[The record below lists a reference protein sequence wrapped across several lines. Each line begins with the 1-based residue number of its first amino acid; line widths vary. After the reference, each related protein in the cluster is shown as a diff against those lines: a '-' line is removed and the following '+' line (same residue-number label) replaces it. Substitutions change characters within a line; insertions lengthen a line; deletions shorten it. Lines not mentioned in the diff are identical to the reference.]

1 MTDWAERFSGVPRYA
16 GVATFARLPAAVNPE
31 GLDVA
36 IFGVPYDSA
45 TTYRS
50 GARHA
55 PAAIRAVSGLLRE
68 YHPWWNVSPFD
79 ALRVGDLGDV
89 PVVPAYIEQTQHVI
103 QDWTA
108 GVLEAGAFPL
118 AMGGDH
124 SVTLPLLR
132 AAAGKS
138 GTLSLLQFDSHPDTW
153 TSEHGQ
159 PLGHGTPIRRAIEEG
174 LIDARASVQ
183 VGIRGSVDA
192 AGDLDEARALGLRLI
207 QTDEAAAL
215 GVPGVLNV
223 VQETL
228 RGPIYVTLDIDA
240 ADPSCAPG
248 TGTPEVGG
256 FTAREMLGLVRGL
269 RDLPIVGF
277 DLVEVCPAH
286 DAGEITALLAA
297 NLMYEIICLLAC
309 RECKASAT

>member
-1 MTDWAERFSGVPRYA
+1 MVDWQTRFGAPPRYA
-16 GVATFARLPAAVNPE
+16 GVATFARLPAVSAPD

-45 TTYRS
+45 TTFRA

-55 PAAIRAVSGLLRE
+55 PAAIRAISGLLRE
-68 YHPWWNVSPFD
+68 YHPWWKVSPFE

-89 PVVPAYIEQTQHVI
+89 PVVPAYIEETMRVI
-103 QDWTA
+103 QDWAA
-108 GVLEAGAFPL
+108 GVLDAGAFPL

-124 SVTLPLLR
+124 SIVLPLLR
-132 AAAGKS
+132 AAAAKHGPV
-138 GTLSLLQFDSHPDTW
+138 SLLQFDSHPDTW
-153 TSEHGQ
+153 PTQYGR
-159 PLGHGTPIRRAIEEG
+159 PYGHGTPIRRAADEG
-174 LIDARASVQ
+174 LIDFSASVQ

-192 AGDLDEARALGLRLI
+192 ANDLDDARALGLRLI
-207 QTDEAAAL
+207 SMDEASEL
-215 GVPGVLNV
+215 GVAGVVSVLRNA
-223 VQETL
+223 L
-228 RGPIYVTLDIDA
+228 RGPVYVTLDIDA

-256 FTAREMLGLVRGL
+256 FTAREMLQLVRGL
-269 RDLPIVGF
+269 RGLPIVGF

-297 NLMYEIICLLAC
+297 NLMYEMICLLAC
-309 RECKASAT
+309 R

>member
-1 MTDWAERFSGVPRYA
+1 MDWEARFGRAPRYA
-16 GVATFARLPAAVNPE
+16 GLPTFAHVPAVPSPD

-36 IFGVPYDSA
+36 VFGVPYDSA

-68 YHPWWNVSPFD
+68 YHPWWQVAPFE

-89 PVVPAYIEQTQHVI
+89 PVVPAYVDETMRAI

-108 GVLEAGAFPL
+108 GVLAAGAFPM

-132 AAAGKS
+132 AVAAEHGS
-138 GTLSLLQFDSHPDTW
+138 LSLVQFDSHPDTW
-153 TSEHGQ
+153 DTEHGQ
-159 PLGHGTPIRRAIEEG
+159 PYGHGTSVRRAVEEG
-174 LIDARASVQ
+174 LIDPTASVQ

-192 AGDLDEARALGLRLI
+192 RGDLDEARALGLHLI
-207 QTDEAAAL
+207 PMDEAAAM
-215 GVPGVLNV
+215 GAAEVIAHVR
-223 VQETL
+223 ETV
-228 RGPIYVTLDIDA
+228 RGPVYVTLDIDA

-256 FTAREMLGLVRGL
+256 FSAREMLALVRGL
-269 RDLPIVGF
+269 RGLPIVGF
-277 DLVEVCPAH
+277 DIVEVCPAF
-286 DAGEITALLAA
+286 DCGQITALLAA
-297 NLMYEIICLLAC
+297 NLMCEMLCLLAC
-309 RECKASAT
+309 RR